1 MKSKNKKFDNKY
13 FIVIVVVVGF
23 IFFLLFNDEKWEG
36 VLYPDK
42 YNPSNYFYVGKSFKS
57 LEECREAC
65 QKKIYS
71 SNYKE
76 ADYSCGLDC
85 KPLYPNIPDSV
96 MLCKRKER

>member
-1 MKSKNKKFDNKY
+1 MYNQFDNRY
-13 FIVIVVVVGF
+13 LVITAVVF
-23 IFFLLFNDEKWEG
+23 IFFFLFFLFKDEKWEG
-36 VLYPDK
+36 VVYPER
-42 YNPSNYFYVGKSFKS
+42 SNLNKYFYVGKSFKS
-57 LEECREAC
+57 LEECRDAC
-65 QKKIYS
+65 QRMIYS